1 MDIQIPLIPTT
12 APSPIDLNSWVEIAV
27 PDGASATGYTT
38 CKVKIGSLG
47 LSPAKTYRANLK
59 QSGTSAPTATELI
72 NSTGITPTFS
82 RTGLGV
88 YKLTFVGAFPDS
100 NKLSLHS
107 FINGEDGRNT
117 IIPVHGV
124 GAIKGYYSLYYSD
137 VDSLLLKCYDDSLA
151 AQEMNSLLGGT
162 ATNLPIEFTIFP

>member
-1 MDIQIPLIPTT
+1 MEIQIPLIPTT
-12 APSPIDLNSWVEIAV
+12 APSPIDLNSYIEIAV

-38 CKVKIGSLG
+38 CKVKISSLG
-47 LSPAKTYRANLK
+47 LMPGKKYKANFK

-88 YKLTFVGAFPDS
+88 YKLTFIGAFPDS
-100 NKLSLHS
+100 KKLDLHP

-117 IIPVHGV
+117 LIAVHGGGV
-124 GAIKGYYSLYYSD
+124 IKGYYSLYYSD
-137 VDSLLLKCYDDSLA
+137 IDSLLLKCYDLSLA
-151 AQEMNSLLGGT
+151 AQEMNGLLGGT